1 MESKGYTIPEVI
13 LDKAE
18 EGDLIKIKKAYDKM
32 LEPKVLGKVANKAGE
47 LIPSNIKKTITEAK
61 DNITEKEL
69 YIKSMEYLA
78 KSFNQLEKLAA
89 KFTLSRT
96 EIVKRVN
103 EIVNDNEI
111 TSLEEICLAREYDIF
126 ELVNKYKNA
135 DLVATIVEGGVCG
148 YIGFVGLLPNLVLS
162 TFLYYRAVQSVA
174 LFYGYDIKH
183 DSTELQI
190 ASEVFTNALS
200 PRNNT
205 DSELSSVIAK
215 VMLITETTTVKQT
228 VKKGWT
234 AMANK
239 DAVTLL
245 LTQMRALANAA
256 ARKALNNAGKK
267 GLEETMF
274 TNVFEQ
280 IGKGLTQKNIGK
292 AVPFLGAFIGATIDT
307 AQMSQVIEY
316 ANLFYAKRFILEK
329 EERVYKLI
337 GRELPEIVIE
347 SDETE

>member
-1 MESKGYTIPEVI
+1 METKKYIIPEVI

-18 EGDLIKIKKAYDKM
+18 EGDLIKIKKAYEKM
-32 LEPKVLGKVANKAGE
+32 LEPKAIGKLANKAGE
-47 LIPSNIKKTITEAK
+47 LIPTSVKEKIIEFKDDLTEQ
-61 DNITEKEL
+61 EM
-69 YIKSMEYLA
+69 YIKAMEYLA
-78 KSFNQLEKLAA
+78 KSFNKLEKLASKA
-89 KFTLSRT
+89 TLSRT
-96 EIVKRVN
+96 QVVKKVN
-103 EIVNDNEI
+103 EIVCDNEI
-111 TSLEEICLAREYDIF
+111 KSLEEICLAREYDIY

-135 DLVATIVEGGVCG
+135 DLIATIVEGGALGAV
-148 YIGFVGLLPNLVLS
+148 GFAGLIPNLILS
-162 TFLYYRAVQSVA
+162 TFLYYRAVQSIA

-215 VMLITETTTVKQT
+215 VMLITEITTVKQT

-239 DAVTLL
+239 DAITLL
-245 LTQMRALANAA
+245 LAQMRALANVA
-256 ARKALNNAGKK
+256 ARKALDKAGKK

-292 AVPFLGAFIGATIDT
+292 AVPFVGAFIGATIDT

-329 EERVYKLI
+329 EERVYKLV
-337 GRELPEIVIE
+337 GEELPEIIIE
-347 SDETE
+347 SDKIE